1 MATPGRTQ
9 KQIAERYKGNL
20 GYYRK
25 KHPWRVAR
33 WLVSL
38 LAFAAGTAG
47 IILFQKHGNEEFF
60 NSGKIS
66 DNHAAFA
73 QNCAKCHDKGAAL
86 GAQLTFAKFQSVV
99 SDRFHRGIDFSSI
112 DRKCE
117 QCHKQHSLHEP
128 NVVENR
134 SCSVCHQEHLGP
146 GRMKKVADF
155 QCASCHG
162 NAEVMEAS
170 ARKGAQLPPEA
181 FHLRSRP
188 TQQVIFEVPRPNRG
202 YTQVFSSFAGDH
214 PEFQLVREKARDP
227 DVIRF
232 NHQRHFAPDIPP
244 VKGQKLD
251 CNYCHKTDPAGRFYE
266 RINFAANCQ
275 ACHALLFD
283 KNNPQLRLPH
293 GDVNLVRTFL
303 RTLPAQDADYARLKQ
318 GRTRDSDV
326 QAFVAQQ
333 IKQLREQFRTGDELE
348 NAVFF
353 TTDPYRPQRQMA
365 ANVRANFAGCAFCH
379 EVKAVANAAPTIT
392 KPVLVDRW
400 MPRIRF
406 NHASHEVD
414 PITHEK
420 LDCNRCHRAMT
431 SRETSDLLMP
441 VKADCVS
448 CHSPQG
454 KVVSDCITCHKYHAP
469 SQVAVTGLQTDGS
482 NTFKQMLLGN
492 NRDDNVALKRA
503 PQSDTTVPYS
513 TTWP

>member
-25 KHPWRVAR
+25 RHPWRVAR

-47 IILFQKHGNEEFF
+47 IILFQRHGNEEFF
-60 NSGKIS
+60 SSGKIS

-99 SDRFHRGIDFSSI
+99 RDRFHRGIDFSSI

-303 RTLPAQDADYARLKQ
+303 RTLPAQYADYARLKQ

-454 KVVSDCITCHKYHAP
+454 KVVSDCTTCHKYHAP